1 MNKMLTTIESVI
13 NDAVNN
19 YISVIS
25 KNYNINEK
33 ELNDLWY
40 NNKSDD
46 IKSVASKTST
56 SSKAKSTKK
65 SDVTCIYKY
74 IKGKQEGQL
83 CGKNAKADSNY
94 CTKHLKF
101 ETEGQK
107 EKKNIIPKEEVVNV
121 NKIEKCIR
129 FNKDINKWWHQET
142 KLIFKSNLDKVVV
155 GIYKNDNIEK
165 LNDDDC
171 HLCEKYGFKY
181 SRNELDEPVKKSAEE
196 TPKKSVEPVNKSS
209 EETPKKS
216 VEPVKK
222 SSEETPKKSVEPVK
236 KSSEETPKKSVEPVK
251 KSAEAHKKLF
261 ETPKKTVET
270 LKTPQAPKKI
280 EPKKKISE
288 QILETNF
295 YAKNVEDV
303 IGDMLDEVDGDDEDD
318 ADTLEDEVLEEDNE
332 NFDFDEEEEE
342 ILEEDDE

>member
-25 KNYNINEK
+25 ENYNIDAK
-33 ELNDLWY
+33 ELKNLWD

-46 IKSVASKTST
+46 TKSVASKTST
-56 SSKAKSTKK
+56 KSVASKSKSKTKN
-65 SDVTCIYKY
+65 DVTCIYKY

-83 CGKNAKADSNY
+83 CGKNAKLDSNY

-101 ETEGQK
+101 ETDGQK
-107 EKKNIIPKEEVVNV
+107 EKKSIIPKEEVVKV
-121 NKIEKCIR
+121 SKVEKCIR
-129 FNKDINKWWHQET
+129 YNKEINRWWHQET

-155 GIYKNDNIEK
+155 GIYRNDNIEK

-171 HLCEKYGFKY
+171 NVCEKYGFKY
-181 SRNELDEPVKKSAEE
+181 TKNEVDEQVKKVDE
-196 TPKKSVEPVNKSS
+196 
-209 EETPKKS
+209 PKKS

-222 SSEETPKKSVEPVK
+222 VEEPKKVVEPVKKVEEPKKSVEPVK
-236 KSSEETPKKSVEPVK
+236 KVEAHKKVVEPVK
-251 KSAEAHKKLF
+251 KVVEQVKKI
-261 ETPKKTVET
+261 EEPKKAVI
-270 LKTPQAPKKI
+270 KKVD

-288 QILETNF
+288 QIIETNY

-303 IGDMLDEVDGDDEDD
+303 IGDMLNEVEGDEEEDDEGDEEEDD
-318 ADTLEDEVLEEDNE
+318 HDTLEDEV
-332 NFDFDEEEEE
+332 FDEEEEE
-342 ILEEDDE
+342 EELLEEDEE

>member
-222 SSEETPKKSVEPVK
+222 S
-236 KSSEETPKKSVEPVK
+236 
-251 KSAEAHKKLF
+251 AEAHKKLF

>member
-25 KNYNINEK
+25 ENYNIDAK
-33 ELNDLWY
+33 ELKNLWD

-46 IKSVASKTST
+46 TKSVASKTST
-56 SSKAKSTKK
+56 KSVATKSKTKN
-65 SDVTCIYKY
+65 DLTCIYKY

-83 CGKNAKADSNY
+83 CGKNAKSDSNY

-101 ETEGQK
+101 ETDGQK
-107 EKKNIIPKEEVVNV
+107 EKKSIIPKEEVVKV
-121 NKIEKCIR
+121 SKVEKCIR
-129 FNKDINKWWHQET
+129 YNKEINRWWHQET

-155 GIYKNDNIEK
+155 GIYRNDNIEK

-171 HLCEKYGFKY
+171 NVCEKYGFKY
-181 SRNELDEPVKKSAEE
+181 TKNEVDE
-196 TPKKSVEPVNKSS
+196 PKKSVVEPLKKV
-209 EETPKKS
+209 EEPKKVVEPKKTVV

-222 SSEETPKKSVEPVK
+222 VDVPKKVEEPKKVVEPVK
-236 KSSEETPKKSVEPVK
+236 KVVEQVKKIEEPKKAVIKKVE
-251 KSAEAHKKLF
+251 
-261 ETPKKTVET
+261 
-270 LKTPQAPKKI
+270 

-288 QILETNF
+288 QIIETNY

-303 IGDMLDEVDGDDEDD
+303 IGDMLNEVDGDEEGDEEEDD
-318 ADTLEDEVLEEDNE
+318 HDTLEDEV
-332 NFDFDEEEEE
+332 FDEEEEE
-342 ILEEDDE
+342 EELLEEDEE